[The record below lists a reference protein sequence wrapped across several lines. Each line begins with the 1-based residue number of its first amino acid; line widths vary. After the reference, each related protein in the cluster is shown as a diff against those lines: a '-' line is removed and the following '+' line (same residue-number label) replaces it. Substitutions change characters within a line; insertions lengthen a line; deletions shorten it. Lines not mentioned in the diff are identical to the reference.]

1 MERNTDSI
9 SRIMTLRYDPL
20 ANPVRLPLRP
30 SDFTPTV
37 RHDIDGLIES
47 AARKEILTLHDT
59 LRYDRVA
66 MSLSGGI
73 DSRLTLSMILRF
85 LPGARVSC
93 VSMGFGD
100 SDDEIGAAREIAR
113 TQDCDF
119 VPLIVEDVLADLPQL
134 IGIVKEP
141 RWNLYQYY
149 TLLEGKKMSNIFY
162 TGDGGDETFGGY
174 TFRYQKYLSLVAAN
188 ETWQQKVKA
197 YLSCHERDWVPDQQ
211 ELFGTAV
218 CFSWDAIYELLRPSF
233 DNNLPMLDQVF
244 LADFNG
250 KLLFDWLPANISFSA
265 SLGLRIESVFL
276 TEPIIRLATHI
287 PWEMKYDTTANTG
300 KLPLVRLLSKYEGRP
315 ITTSKKGFSLNLVSM
330 WKKYGRKTVD
340 MYVNGKSEVV
350 KNGLISGRWV
360 DKTMRSLQPES
371 LELNPRYINKM
382 LSVLALEI
390 WYRIFVSKTMKV
402 SQKLGS

>member
-1 MERNTDSI
+1 ME
-9 SRIMTLRYDPL
+9 
-20 ANPVRLPLRP
+20 PVP
-30 SDFTPTV
+30 V
-37 RHDIDGLIES
+37 
-47 AARKEILTLHDT
+47 LH
-59 LRYDRVA
+59 
-66 MSLSGGI
+66 
-73 DSRLTLSMILRF
+73 
-85 LPGARVSC
+85 P
-93 VSMGFGD
+93 
-100 SDDEIGAAREIAR
+100 
-113 TQDCDF
+113 
-119 VPLIVEDVLADLPQL
+119 
-134 IGIVKEP
+134 P
-141 RWNLYQYY
+141 RGQ
-149 TLLEGKKMSNIFY
+149 
-162 TGDGGDETFGGY
+162 
-174 TFRYQKYLSLVAAN
+174 AAN